1 MSIGEALYAIILYPI
16 VQIIEVA
23 YKLFSQLFN
32 NTGIAVM
39 GVSFVV
45 TMLCLPLYIVAERWQ
60 QLERDTQARLKS
72 GVDRI
77 KSVFKGDEQYMI
89 LSTYYRQNHYH
100 PMMALRSSFGLLIQV
115 PFFMAAYSCLSNLP
129 ALQGQ
134 SFLFIRD
141 MGAPDALFTI
151 GDFGVNVLPIA
162 MTAINIIAGAIYTK
176 GFPFKE
182 KAQIYG
188 MALLFLVILYN
199 SPAGLVLY
207 WTMNNVFSLVKN
219 IFYKLKHPIKV
230 LYLLMCA
237 GITLLDIYIL
247 FVYGGSASIAKRLA
261 AVFPFTCLVFVPYLV
276 RGVNWLL
283 DNKVQNFV
291 NTPPPIKL
299 RIFIPVALAWAL
311 LSGLVLPSS
320 LIASSVSEFSDIG
333 SFGNPAVFLWYSCF
347 QSLGVFVFWPL
358 CIFFLFKEKIQTLLT
373 MLFSMGFVCSVVN
386 SFVFMV
392 DYGPMDLTLAFT
404 HGLRNPNIN
413 YMIINS
419 CVIILLISLILVLF
433 AKQGCNL
440 ICSIASIAFVAFS
453 ILGIVNIKTI
463 QHGFKEY
470 ESIKAKDIST
480 VQDMEP
486 VFTFTKT
493 GKNVLVLM
501 LDRGESAYFDLIL
514 QDRPKLRNIF
524 KGFVYYKN
532 TVSFSGG
539 TLMGSPGLYGGYEY
553 APAKINARP
562 DVLLKEKHNESLLL
576 MSRIFTEQADFNA
589 IMCDSSLGNYSSI
602 IDMSFVDEYEKI
614 YGISLKKKFNSYVLQ
629 EMGVQADGTQKRFD
643 TLFEKSIKRNLL
655 WCSFFRESISFF
667 KSLIYYRGTYFNPNP
682 PVTSAFDW
690 YSALEGYS
698 LITNFEGQKDQ
709 LFVITNE
716 LTHDPL
722 QQELVEEINDNQYS
736 YQNFLYYTEN
746 VLALESVGKWLNL
759 LQDNGVYDNTRII
772 IVSDHGTTQ
781 EINGLFSSKEF
792 PNGLQKKSINALL
805 LYKDFYSN
813 DDLKTDMTFMSNADV
828 PTLALDGIVENPINP
843 FTGNPVNSDTKL
855 DGVYISTEH
864 LYMAEH
870 SKSEYIFT
878 VPDDS
883 WYHVKDNIFVDS
895 NWTQEVPR

>member
-237 GITLLDIYIL
+237 GIALLDIYIL

-358 CIFFLFKEKIQTLLT
+358 CIFFLFKERIQTLLT

-386 SFVFMV
+386 AFLFLTSYGSMDIALVFENSV
-392 DYGPMDLTLAFT
+392 QFT
-404 HGLRNPNIN
+404 VNRQVLFNA
-413 YMIINS
+413 
-419 CVIILLISLILVLF
+419 CVIVLLCILVLF
-433 AKQGCNL
+433 LLTKTDGKWLSSVSIIGMLSFIFFASLKLNSINNDYTQYLNLKKQN
-440 ICSIASIAFVAFS
+440 
-453 ILGIVNIKTI
+453 
-463 QHGFKEY
+463 E
-470 ESIKAKDIST
+470 ST
-480 VQDMEP
+480 VNGMEP
-486 VFTFTKT
+486 VFNFTKT
-493 GKNVLVLM
+493 GQNVVIIM
-501 LDRGESAYFDLIL
+501 LDRATSAYLTPIFNDQPELYEMFDGFTYYENTLSFA
-514 QDRPKLRNIF
+514 PK
-524 KGFVYYKN
+524 
-532 TVSFSGG
+532 
-539 TLMGSPGLYGGYEY
+539 TLTSSPAIHGGYEY
-553 APAKINARP
+553 TPVEMNNRS
-562 DVLLKEKHNESLLL
+562 DVTLKEKHNEALLL
-576 MSRIFTEQADFNA
+576 IPRILTENADYNA
-589 IMCDSSLGNYSSI
+589 SLYDSSWGNYSYQA
-602 IDMSFVDEYEKI
+602 DMSFTNDYDKI
-614 YGISLKKKFNSYVLQ
+614 NGYALYHRYDAFAGKNLGLEVLSESLERGL
-629 EMGVQADGTQKRFD
+629 
-643 TLFEKSIKRNLL
+643 KRNLL
-655 WCSFFRESISFF
+655 WV
-667 KSLIYYRGTYFNPNP
+667 SLLRCTPIAIRPIVYYRGTYFNPE
-682 PVTSAFDW
+682 VVDTGSAWGWF
-690 YSALEGYS
+690 SALYALPYITDFTVAKNS
-698 LITNFEGQKDQ
+698 LMVMTNDM
-709 LFVITNE
+709 THE
-716 LTHDPL
+716 LLNNDALLSILKNPL
-722 QQELVEEINDNQYS
+722 S
-736 YQNFLYYTEN
+736 YPEYVHYKEN
-746 VLALESVGKWLNL
+746 TLALMALGKWFESLKE
-759 LQDNGVYDNTRII
+759 NGVYDNTRII
-772 IVSDHGTTQ
+772 IVSDHGIGSMWGQT
-781 EINGLFSSKEF
+781 FSYPEFDVDTIQGFSKDY
-792 PNGLQKKSINALL
+792 LHSLL
-805 LYKDFYSN
+805 LYKDFGDKGSLQI
-813 DDLKTDMTFMSNADV
+813 DSRFMTTADV
-828 PTLALDGIVENPINP
+828 PILALGGIVENPVNP
-843 FTGNPVNSDTKL
+843 FTGNLVDSSQKK
-855 DGVYISTEH
+855 DGVLVTTHVS
-864 LYMAEH
+864 LWAPEH

-895 NWTQEVPR
+895 NWTQEVP

>member
-45 TMLCLPLYIVAERWQ
+45 TVLCLPLYIVAERWQ
-60 QLERDTQARLKS
+60 QLERDTQARLKN

-77 KSVFKGDEQYMI
+77 KAVFKGDEQYMI

-141 MGAPDALFTI
+141 MGAPDALFSI

-237 GITLLDIYIL
+237 GIALVDIYIL

-358 CIFFLFKEKIQTLLT
+358 CIFFLFKERIQTLLT

-440 ICSIASIAFVAFS
+440 ICSIVSIAFVAFS

-576 MSRIFTEQADFNA
+576 MPRIFTEQADFNA

-602 IDMSFVDEYEKI
+602 IDMSFVDGYEKI

-655 WCSFFRESISFF
+655 WCSFLRESISFF